1 MNKQEFLAALAE
13 GLTGLPQADVEE
25 RLAFYGEMI
34 DDRMEEGLTEEE
46 AVKEAGPVQDIVSQ
60 ILAEIPL
67 SRLVKER
74 VSPGRALRAWEI
86 VLLTLGAPV
95 WLSLLIAV
103 LAAVLSAY
111 GAIWAALVSL
121 WAAGV
126 GAAGC
131 AIAGGVSFAVLA
143 SQGHGLQSIAVLGA
157 GIACAGVSILL
168 FAGAEGATG
177 GILLFTKRVLLGIK
191 RRSVAKG
198 SAR

>member
-1 MNKQEFLAALAE
+1 M
-13 GLTGLPQADVEE
+13 
-25 RLAFYGEMI
+25 
-34 DDRMEEGLTEEE
+34 
-46 AVKEAGPVQDIVSQ
+46 
-60 ILAEIPL
+60 
-67 SRLVKER
+67 
-74 VSPGRALRAWEI
+74 
-86 VLLTLGAPV
+86 LLTLGAPV

-198 SAR
+198 GAR

>member
-126 GAAGC
+126 GA
-131 AIAGGVSFAVLA
+131 IAGGVSFAVLA

-198 SAR
+198 GAR